1 MNEFEKYESMRENNI
16 DARRAYIEITAGGF
30 DQLTAVRMLRQVYGL
45 SLIEAKKIS
54 FEIDTGESS
63 EIVRPELE
71 KQFDDVL
78 KDLKD

>member
-1 MNEFEKYESMRENNI
+1 MAEFSKYQSMRENDI
-16 DARRAYIEITAGGF
+16 DGRRAYFEIRADGF
-30 DQLTAVRMLRQVYGL
+30 DQLAGVRMLRQVYGL

-63 EIVRPELE
+63 EIGHPELE

-78 KDLKD
+78 KDLED